1 MIKGMQE
8 VIQVMEQAKAA
19 LEANG
24 GLNQVVFV
32 ACGGSLA
39 SSYPARYLLNQESS
53 LRVQGYNSSEFV
65 NATPKSVDKHTL
77 VIATSTKATPETVE
91 AIKIGRAHV

>member
-39 SSYPARYLLNQESS
+39 SSYPARY
-53 LRVQGYNSSEFV
+53 RSEE
-65 NATPKSVDKHTL
+65 HTSEL
-77 VIATSTKATPETVE
+77 QSPWN
-91 AIKIGRAHV
+91 